1 MSYNTRGLC
10 LGEKLADK
18 ARRLVVDKLLEETDI
33 LRLQE
38 TFFAKD
44 LDKLNS
50 VNSNFQGAGESTTDL
65 SLELVHGRI
74 AGGVAIMWHRK
85 YDSLTSIIGRLG
97 VDWCI
102 AITVAYN
109 NNVFIVL
116 NVYTPCEFHSRE
128 DEFLQNLAF
137 ISLFLEENEFTCIY
151 VMRDINADISDS
163 KSLLG

>member
-74 AGGVAIMWHRK
+74 AGGVAIMWQRK

-109 NNVFIVL
+109 NNVFTHPVNFTAERMNYFKTL
-116 NVYTPCEFHSRE
+116 HLLACSMRKM
-128 DEFLQNLAF
+128 NLPVF
-137 ISLFLEENEFTCIY
+137 
-151 VMRDINADISDS
+151 M
-163 KSLLG
+163 